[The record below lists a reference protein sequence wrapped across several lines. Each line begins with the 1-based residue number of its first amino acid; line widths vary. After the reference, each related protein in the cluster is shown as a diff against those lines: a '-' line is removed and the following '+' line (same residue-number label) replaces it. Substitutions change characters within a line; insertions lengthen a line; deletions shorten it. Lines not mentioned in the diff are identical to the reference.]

1 MLISIHA
8 PARGATYTPTNT
20 AKGFFKFQSTLPQGE
35 RQHFALKLY
44 ECDNFNPRSRKG
56 SDHLLLIVLYW
67 INIFQSTLPQGER
80 RISTFAFGDGYS
92 FQSTLPQ
99 GERRRVDIFSAR
111 CKLFQSTLPQGERL
125 HLHNFYQL
133 PHYFN
138 PRSRKGSD
146 ERRRNK
152 DLVQMYISIHAPAR
166 GATLSPVLVR
176 AKDIFQST
184 LPQGERREFLEVPEG
199 GELFQSTLP
208 QGERPRINHSNLC
221 YMIISIHAPARGATT
236 FLLRTRR
243 YFIISIHAPAR
254 GATQLQELRQDLIDY
269 FNPRSRKGSD
279 GSRKRDIEKAIKFQS
294 TLPQGERPT
303 ATLLMLTWSDFNPRS
318 RKGSDSA
325 YRTTSSQLHLFQST
339 LPQGERHILY
349 LEHKIRLR
357 FQSTLPQGERLIT
370 VPIPSNTF
378 KFQSTLPQ
386 GERRCKMRE
395 IEQILEIS
403 IHAPARGATGGR
415 SQHVSVHHI
424 SIHAPARGATSCE
437 RKSLSTVTISIHA
450 PARGATIWRRRDWT
464 SSWISIHAPARG
476 ATVW

>member
-221 YMIISIHAPARGATT
+221 YMIISIHAPARGAT
-236 FLLRTRR
+236 R
-243 YFIISIHAPAR
+243 I
-254 GATQLQELRQDLIDY
+254 
-269 FNPRSRKGSD
+269 
-279 GSRKRDIEKAIKFQS
+279 
-294 TLPQGERPT
+294 
-303 ATLLMLTWSDFNPRS
+303 
-318 RKGSDSA
+318 
-325 YRTTSSQLHLFQST
+325 LHL
-339 LPQGERHILY
+339 RY
-349 LEHKIRLR
+349 LL
-357 FQSTLPQGERLIT
+357 FYL
-370 VPIPSNTF
+370 
-378 KFQSTLPQ
+378 FQSTLPQ
-386 GERRCKMRE
+386 GERRCPFGKFPFSSNDFNPRSRKGSDHFPFANSPLFHYFNPRSRKGSDTTPGAE
-395 IEQILEIS
+395 AGPHRLFQLILSILVDTFSSRILSPMLLFPANHSIS
-403 IHAPARGATGGR
+403 
-415 SQHVSVHHI
+415 VV
-424 SIHAPARGATSCE
+424 
-437 RKSLSTVTISIHA
+437 
-450 PARGATIWRRRDWT
+450 
-464 SSWISIHAPARG
+464 
-476 ATVW
+476 